1 MLIKSEILITMGM
14 GWTVSSDKWKAP
26 LVNSFLEFNS
36 RKNYSTFEN
45 GTTVKTPNKGTEGV
59 IQSVRFNGVC
69 PYKAG

>member
-36 RKNYSTFEN
+36 RKNYSTFEKWN
-45 GTTVKTPNKGTEGV
+45 YSQNP
-59 IQSVRFNGVC
+59 
-69 PYKAG
+69 